1 VRIVWGRHINCVGKV
16 QSFLMLNLVAHVIIM
31 TEPERGKVSEVCR
44 FTHNACEVTL
54 RPKLCGINTVC
65 TNIKWS
71 D

>member
-1 VRIVWGRHINCVGKV
+1 
-16 QSFLMLNLVAHVIIM
+16 MLNLVAHVIIM